1 MTRLLVSLLLMQAA
15 LPAFAALTP
24 PEQTVIKDCADNV
37 DLAKKLLDPAAA
49 DKCVKGLNAGSPTL
63 LNKFQQEDP
72 DTATRILGYNS
83 ALLDLKE
90 IVVRQNGAVGALALY
105 RVLEK
110 RDCALCDLNLGPK
123 PELAFEWAGKY
134 ASERSEIFKTTVRT
148 WDALG
153 DVRTKS
159 LTAAPYSK
167 NKAGWNGQQILDR
180 YYELGDWAA
189 KETDKLE
196 AASKAAGAAAGK
208 LDLSSLSGLL
218 RADLQSAAYLAN
230 TQGVSYD
237 TYLAAIKKLDELAK
251 TSAVPAP
258 APKPSAADGK
268 SKDLAAA
275 GAKFNPGGADTEGN
289 LNSAFDGTGNFR
301 PGVESAVKPVKG
313 SGTGTATGGSKPA
326 PKPITPVK
334 MTEAEEKA
342 LGEAMMRMEK
352 GKPAGYLADVMSETE
367 AGKRTNAFY
376 TDPKYAK
383 AGSNKL
389 AFGFTREPG
398 VFGYWDPDKKVIR
411 MNSEMAEEFAA
422 ERGMTVPQMMKDKA
436 AMKDF
441 ALYMS
446 PVMVHESEHQNQ
458 TARAIA
464 GGYDYQ
470 KFTNGSSDPYT
481 RAKENLSN
489 KQGVEHEIEYCSKHG
504 GEVCFKK
511 FSEMHADNAQKYMR
525 GGVEALDALK
535 APLYPRI
542 DSMEGGTAREFKS
555 AQAYATYLKM
565 LEDKNRATPAAM
577 TAKELQDMRDYRQ
590 LMDTRFKWYT
600 AMYQEAQDAESSA
613 IGFRKK
619 YGTTELGLG
628 VPVL

>member
-1 MTRLLVSLLLMQAA
+1 MTRLLVSLLLLQAA

-37 DLAKKLLDPAAA
+37 DLAKKLLSPEAA

-63 LNKFQQEDP
+63 LNKYQQEDP
-72 DTATRILGYNS
+72 SAATRILSYNNS
-83 ALLDLKE
+83 LLDLKE
-90 IVVRQNGAVGALALY
+90 IVVRQGGADGALALY

-110 RDCALCDLNLGPK
+110 DNCALCDLKLGPR
-123 PELAFEWAGKY
+123 PELAFEWVGKY
-134 ASERSEIFKTTVRT
+134 ASDRDGAFKTSVRT

-159 LTAAPYSK
+159 LSAAPYGK
-167 NKAGWNGQQILDR
+167 NKAGWNGQEILDR
-180 YYELGDWAA
+180 YYELGDWAT
-189 KETDKLE
+189 KETDKLA
-196 AASKAAGAAAGK
+196 AASKAAGAAGK
-208 LDLSSLSGLL
+208 LDLSSLSGVL
-218 RADLQSAAYLAN
+218 RSDLQSAAFLASR
-230 TQGVSYD
+230 QGVSYD
-237 TYLAAIKKLDELAK
+237 SYLAAIKKLDEITKA
-251 TSAVPAP
+251 AAAP
-258 APKPSAADGK
+258 AAPAKPSAADGK

-275 GAKFNPGGADTEGN
+275 GAKFDPAGANTEGN

-301 PGVESAVKPVKG
+301 PGVEPALKPVPAG
-313 SGTGTATGGSKPA
+313 TGTGTASGTKPT
-326 PKPITPVK
+326 PIKPVQ
-334 MTEAEEKA
+334 MTAAEEKA

-352 GKPAGYLADVMSETE
+352 GKPAGYLADVMNETE

-383 AGSNKL
+383 TGGNKL
-389 AFGFTREPG
+389 AFGFTRSPG
-398 VFGYWDPDKKVIR
+398 AFGYWDPDAKVIR

-422 ERGMTVPQMMKDKA
+422 NRGMTVPQMMKDKA
-436 AMKDF
+436 AMTDF

-470 KFTNGSSDPYT
+470 KFAKGSSDPYT

-504 GEVCFKK
+504 GAACFQK

-555 AQAYATYLKM
+555 AQAYATYLKT
-565 LEDKNRATPAAM
+565 LEDKNRTSPKSM
-577 TAKELQDMRDYRQ
+577 TAKELQDMNDYRAM
-590 LMDTRFKWYT
+590 MDTRFKWYT
-600 AMYQEAQDAESSA
+600 EMYREAQDAESTA
-613 IGFRKK
+613 VAFRKK

-628 VPVL
+628 VPAL